1 MASEFVLMSPET
13 LLTATYTSLRLA
25 LTLLKYPV
33 SAIVIHV
40 YYMKLKTNHITKAE
54 LVINKIP
61 PYILLMDK
69 YDHLII
75 LYFHH

>member
-1 MASEFVLMSPET
+1 MRFVLT
-13 LLTATYTSLRLA
+13 LS
-25 LTLLKYPV
+25 KYPMSTV
-33 SAIVIHV
+33 VHI
-40 YYMKLKTNHITKAE
+40 YYMKLKINYITKVE

-75 LYFHH
+75 LYFHHLFYLLVN

>member
-1 MASEFVLMSPET
+1 MST
-13 LLTATYTSLRLA
+13 
-25 LTLLKYPV
+25 V
-33 SAIVIHV
+33 VHI
-40 YYMKLKTNHITKAE
+40 YYMKLKINYITKVE

-75 LYFHH
+75 LYFHHLFYLLVN